1 MISKSSPETASNTS
15 CEELY
20 IANEKLARK
29 CLLRFFPALA
39 NDEDVLQTARLALW
53 RACQD
58 FKPGKWQLSTLAYT
72 YIRRD
77 IIKEWR
83 SSKRTKRAQETI
95 SLSTLI
101 RDKSG
106 SEYELEEV
114 LPGAKNVDWCDSK
127 AWWDSLTDRQRE
139 ILRYRYDGKTY
150 REIAK
155 ILGYSHTLIE
165 NEVRIAH
172 KEAKRYL

>member
-1 MISKSSPETASNTS
+1 MKIYKNPWVTRESYFVKTGAVKSAKMEAPKSAG
-15 CEELY
+15 Y
-20 IANEKLARK
+20 AI
-29 CLLRFFPALA
+29 
-39 NDEDVLQTARLALW
+39 
-53 RACQD
+53 D
-58 FKPGKWQLSTLAYT
+58 F
-72 YIRRD
+72 RRD

-83 SSKRTKRAQETI
+83 NSKRTKRAQETI
-95 SLSTLI
+95 SLSTPI
-101 RDKSG
+101 HDKSG
-106 SEYELEEV
+106 NEYELEEV

-150 REIAK
+150 REIAE

-165 NEVRIAH
+165 TEVRIAH